1 MCAVQITY
9 QQLFVSHFHT
19 ISAFSLSLS
28 LFSLWFCCLQAGQE
42 VEEGG
47 EEEMCVLVGDPVSVV
62 CVDQTTGN
70 IVAAAQSTLK

>member
-1 MCAVQITY
+1 M
-9 QQLFVSHFHT
+9 
-19 ISAFSLSLS
+19 
-28 LFSLWFCCLQAGQE
+28 
-42 VEEGG
+42 EEGG